1 MIFVYKIILLNGG
14 LTWILLAS
22 LTTGQESRLYVTGLL
37 LFIAHL
43 INFIDGSDQGTVLG
57 QSLVFIA
64 HIIAVFVFCRNL
76 YFTRTKKRG
85 IRISGD
91 DT

>member
-1 MIFVYKIILLNGG
+1 MDFTRKFNYG
-14 LTWILLAS
+14 
-22 LTTGQESRLYVTGLL
+22 TGVTAIVTGLL

-43 INFIDGSDQGTVLG
+43 LNFIDGAEQGTVLG

-64 HIIAVFVFCRNL
+64 HIIAVFAFIGIFT
-76 YFTRTKKRG
+76 FTRTKKRG
-85 IRISGD
+85 IRIGWD